1 MTEQAFGRS
10 IDNVGDV
17 YRFAEEI
24 FESDDIAQEVRFPIH
39 LALEELFVNLVT
51 YNEGAQRD
59 ISIDVETHDGGVTVT
74 MTDHDAQDFDV
85 TKSRDVDIKS
95 TLEERKPGGLGLHL
109 IQHMVDHLEYDY
121 QSGRTKIRFTKES
134 QQNDV

>member
-1 MTEQAFGRS
+1 MAEQAFSRS
-10 IDNVGDV
+10 IDKVGDV
-17 YRFAEEI
+17 FRFAEDI
-24 FESDDIAQEVRFPIH
+24 FESDDIAQEVRFPIQ

-51 YNEGAQRD
+51 YNKGAQRD
-59 ISIDVETHDGGVTVT
+59 ISIEVETHDGGVTVT

-95 TLEERKPGGLGLHL
+95 TLDERKPGGLGLHL

-134 QQNDV
+134 Q

>member
-1 MTEQAFGRS
+1 MQTYTVRQR
-10 IDNVGDV
+10 
-17 YRFAEEI
+17 
-24 FESDDIAQEVRFPIH
+24 EV
-39 LALEELFVNLVT
+39 LLF
-51 YNEGAQRD
+51 
-59 ISIDVETHDGGVTVT
+59 
-74 MTDHDAQDFDV
+74 
-85 TKSRDVDIKS
+85 IKS